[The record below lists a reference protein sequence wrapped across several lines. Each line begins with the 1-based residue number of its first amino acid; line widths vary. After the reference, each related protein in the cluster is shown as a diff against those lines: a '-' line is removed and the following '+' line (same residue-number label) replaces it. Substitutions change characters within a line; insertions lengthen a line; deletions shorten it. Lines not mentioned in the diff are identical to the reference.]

1 MLDISALYEWMCPT
15 SKSLAHKVTVILLR
29 IKAIDG
35 LEGKAFSV

>member
-1 MLDISALYEWMCPT
+1 MLNITALNEGMSPV
-15 SKSLAHKVTVILLR
+15 SKPLTHEITVILLR